1 MKLRINKIIIFII
14 LFIIPLT
21 ACSNNNK
28 KEHSTISTSTTT
40 KSKTES
46 TSRTSDNSINTH
58 KKLGINNEVLSNSNF
73 NTLIQ
78 SDFSLIDTIQSDSSI
93 KIECYSNKYKIVVL
107 TLYYLPSEE
116 FPSAYSVLN
125 VRPGSNS
132 TIAFTFETVDSV
144 IYNSVPDENEKYVT
158 SFVSEGELNEK
169 TNYNF
174 SYHVFNNEI
183 DKNIILDNLDK
194 IPANIINPTETT
206 NGPKATNEQLQAA
219 KRARE
224 YIKVSAFSKKSLR
237 EQLKYEE
244 FSDDAIQY
252 ALDNLIVNWNEQAL
266 KKANEYMNLNGF
278 SEEELSNQLLYE
290 GFDQN
295 EVAYAVN
302 IIFKH

>member
-1 MKLRINKIIIFII
+1 MFIFMMIFTI
-14 LFIIPLT
+14 SLA
-21 ACSNNNK
+21 ACSNNDQK
-28 KEHSTISTSTTT
+28 KTSNTSESTAT

-46 TSRTSDNSINTH
+46 TSRTSDNSINKH

-73 NTLIQ
+73 NTLIK
-78 SDFSLIDTIQSDSSI
+78 SDFSLIDTIQSDRSI

-107 TLYYLPSEE
+107 TLYYLPLEE

-132 TIAFTFETVDSV
+132 TIAFTFESVDSV
-144 IYNSVPDENEKYVT
+144 IYNSVPEENEKYIT
-158 SFVSEGELNEK
+158 SFSSEGELNEK
-169 TNYNF
+169 TKYNF
-174 SYHVFNNEI
+174 SYHIFNNEI

-224 YIKVSAFSKKSLR
+224 YIKVSAFSKNGLR

-266 KKANEYMNLNGF
+266 KKANEYMNVNGF
-278 SEEELSNQLLYE
+278 SEEDLSNQLLYE
-290 GFDQN
+290 GFEQN